1 MYIKIT
7 NEKKYKNEQD
17 KKYQTI
23 VDSIFQIPENIFNFT
38 QSTIENLKNGISR
51 FTNGESE
58 TKNKTLL
65 FLGFV

>member
-23 VDSIFQIPENIFNFT
+23 VDSIFQIPETISNFT
-38 QSTIENLKNGISR
+38 QSTFE
-51 FTNGESE
+51 
-58 TKNKTLL
+58 KTRHYY
-65 FLGFV
+65 F

>member
-23 VDSIFQIPENIFNFT
+23 VDSIFQIPETISNFT
-38 QSTIENLKNGISR
+38 QSTFENLKSGILS
-51 FTNGESE
+51 FTGESE